1 MKATSSHW
9 LISVDFL
16 AHWNWLILGE
26 WWDSSYTRLLPLSC
40 FKRIKNGNVFSP
52 SVGYCWFQRAIYNWF
67 NFQLGTL
74 HQVTMGMRGSG
85 STSMMR
91 CITGCCA
98 PCTASCRDA
107 RYAHGSAAIGRRAGR
122 LNATQRR
129 LGLQSKKILPWMR
142 HDISY
147 YRIFTIYY
155 YIDLYITMHNMI
167 L

>member
-1 MKATSSHW
+1 MNDWILHIPDSCLYLVSSVSKMAMPFHP
-9 LISVDFL
+9 LLVTVDFR
-16 AHWNWLILGE
+16 GQ
-26 WWDSSYTRLLPLSC
+26 YT
-40 FKRIKNGNVFSP
+40 V
-52 SVGYCWFQRAIYNWF
+52 NWF

-74 HQVTMGMRGSG
+74 HQVTMGHGSG

-122 LNATQRR
+122 LKATQRR

-142 HDISY
+142 HDILY
-147 YRIFTIYY
+147 YRILLHNITIIFTIYY
-155 YIDLYITMHNMI
+155 YIDLYITMHKMI